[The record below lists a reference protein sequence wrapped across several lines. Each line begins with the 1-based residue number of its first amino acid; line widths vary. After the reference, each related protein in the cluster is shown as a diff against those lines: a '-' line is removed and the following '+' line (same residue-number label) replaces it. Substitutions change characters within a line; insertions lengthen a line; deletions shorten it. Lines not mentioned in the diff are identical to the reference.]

1 MKLTYIH
8 TDGNPASA
16 DEQQRKATE
25 IYWSLE
31 VYIQNA
37 HTTPTNQR
45 SQS

>member
-1 MKLTYIH
+1 MMLTYILTVGH
-8 TDGNPASA
+8 PASA

-25 IYWSLE
+25 NYWSLE
-31 VYIQNA
+31 VYIPNA